1 MKPSRAIVVGG
12 TAGIGLELVR
22 QLIAQGARVAVV
34 GRNFSSLEGLDII
47 CARHDV
53 AEVQAVPELFVN
65 LTDQLGGLDLFI
77 YSAGV
82 MPVMQPDEFDTG
94 KDLEMVKVNIAG
106 AVAWMN
112 QAAARFYGAKHGCI
126 ISLGSVAGDRGRRGQ
141 PVYNASKAF
150 LHTYTESLRNRLASR
165 GVSVVTI
172 KPGPTRTRMTAYHDQ
187 SKMMDPSIAA
197 QKILRLVGRQG
208 EFYLSPVHA
217 AVGLVFRHIPGWL
230 MRRIRI

>member
-1 MKPSRAIVVGG
+1 MLPLLLATTIVSNVSVSSAAAWTKAWIPS
-12 TAGIGLELVR
+12 
-22 QLIAQGARVAVV
+22 GAV
-34 GRNFSSLEGLDII
+34 SYTHL
-47 CARHDV
+47 
-53 AEVQAVPELFVN
+53 
-65 LTDQLGGLDLFI
+65 QLGGLDLLI

-82 MPVMQPDEFDTG
+82 MPVMKHDEFDTG
-94 KDLEMVKVNIAG
+94 KDLEMVTVNVAG

-150 LHTYTESLRNRLASR
+150 LHTYTESLRNRLACR

-187 SKMMDPSIAA
+187 SKMMDPAVAA
-197 QKILRLVGRQG
+197 RKILRLVGRQG

-217 AVGLVFRHIPGWL
+217 VVGFAFRHIPGWL